1 MRTRWVLRENALHQM
16 QIYQSGLS
24 KKTNYTEL
32 WAFLED
38 FSSSDKS
45 DAGSKAA
52 GFAQQLGRFLTYFHL
67 AELHKNF
74 VVIGAGNEAQ
84 QSSLTLH
91 FQQAA
96 KIVATLLDCLQQFS
110 QTFTEFWLGC
120 RQKANELQEQK
131 NLQFQESD
139 EPHDDF

>member
-1 MRTRWVLRENALHQM
+1 M
-16 QIYQSGLS
+16 QIDSSGVS
-24 KKTNYTEL
+24 KKNNYNEL

-67 AELHKNF
+67 TALHKNF
-74 VVIGAGNEAQ
+74 VVIGAANEAL

-96 KIVATLLDCLQQFS
+96 KIVATLLDCFS
-110 QTFTEFWLGC
+110 SSVRRSLNSGWDVV
-120 RQKANELQEQK
+120 RKSMNYRNRRIYSSK
-131 NLQFQESD
+131 NPTS
-139 EPHDDF
+139 PTMT